1 VTELDS
7 RGIRAIARGAAIH
20 LIESEL
26 ADVEANRARVDAALR
41 AADGPVY
48 GVHTGMGRMVGVPL
62 DDEQQAGQ
70 QANLLIGR
78 AVGGPPWLPEPDV
91 RALLAVRLRGF
102 LAPTTGV
109 SAELVRF
116 LADRINDGF
125 VPAVP
130 SDGLGSAGEIIPL
143 AHAFQTFLGI
153 GTVLVDG
160 VETPASAE
168 LARRGIRPITLRPK
182 EGVSLIQGSP
192 LALTHAI
199 MRGAQARQVV
209 ELHALATA
217 LTIDAIGAPRAIYDP
232 RLAGPDPVLAAVLA
246 EIRDR
251 TDGSPARSSV
261 VQAPVSVRVGPQ
273 AIAHAIHTLDDL
285 AAAAESLLGTPT
297 DSPAFLDGAFV
308 STAGYHAAG
317 LGLRMDAVAA
327 ALVHLGEISVQRLH
341 RLLDPQ
347 FSSVNAQLAVEPGP
361 QAGLSPMH
369 KRAAGELHQLRRL
382 ATPATL
388 GSIDTSAG
396 QEDVQAFAWAA
407 GEQLRAAIRRLKTI
421 TACELIGAAQAHL
434 LRAGPS
440 APALAAT
447 YDQLAELVPPVLV
460 DRPLG
465 PDIDRLA
472 ASLELISNSTPSR
485 IRARPNPS
493 A

>member
-1 VTELDS
+1 MTTLDS
-7 RGIRAIARGAAIH
+7 HGIQAVAAGAPVH
-20 LIESEL
+20 L
-26 ADVEANRARVDAALR
+26 ADADLAAVAHNRAEVDAALR

-102 LAPTTGV
+102 LAPATGA
-109 SAELVRF
+109 SAELVGF
-116 LADRINDGF
+116 LAARINDNF

-130 SDGLGSAGEIIPL
+130 RDGLGSAGEIIPL
-143 AHAFQTFLGI
+143 AHAFQTFLGV

-160 VETPASAE
+160 VETAASAE
-168 LARRGIRPITLRPK
+168 LARRGVRPITLRPK

-199 MRGAQARQVV
+199 MRGAQARRVV
-209 ELHALATA
+209 DAHRLATA
-217 LTIDAIGAPRAIYDP
+217 LTVDALGAPRAIYDP
-232 RLAGPDPVLAAVLA
+232 RLAGPDPVLAGILTELRA
-246 EIRDR
+246 R
-251 TDGSPARSSV
+251 TEGAPTRAGV

-273 AIAHAIHTLDDL
+273 AIAHAVHTLDDL
-285 AAAAESLLGTPT
+285 ARAADLLLDTPT

-317 LGLRMDAVAA
+317 LGLRMDAVSA
-327 ALVHLGEISVQRLH
+327 ALAHLGEISVQRLH
-341 RLLDPQ
+341 RMLDPQ
-347 FSSVNAQLAVEPGP
+347 FSGLNAQLAVEPGP
-361 QAGLSPMH
+361 QAGLSPLH
-369 KRAAGELHQLRRL
+369 KRAVGELHQLRRL
-382 ATPATL
+382 AAPATL

-407 GEQLRAAIRRLKTI
+407 GEQLRAAIGRVRTI
-421 TACELIGAAQAHL
+421 TACELIGAAQAHH
-434 LRAGPS
+434 LRGEPS
-440 APALAAT
+440 APALASVYA
-447 YDQLAELVPPVLV
+447 QIAELVPPVLV

-465 PDIDRLA
+465 PDIRRLA
-472 ASLELISNSTPSR
+472 DWLR
-485 IRARPNPS
+485 
-493 A
+493 

>member
-1 VTELDS
+1 LTYADPSMTELDS
-7 RGIRAIARGAAIH
+7 NGILAVANGASVH
-20 LIESEL
+20 LTESDMAEV
-26 ADVEANRARVDAALR
+26 ATNRARVDAALR

-62 DDEQQAGQ
+62 DDEQQAAQ

-78 AVGGPPWLPEPDV
+78 AVGGPPWLPEQDV

-102 LAPTTGV
+102 LAPTTGA
-109 SAELVRF
+109 SAGLVRF

-160 VETPASAE
+160 VETSASTE
-168 LARRGIRPITLRPK
+168 LARRAVRPVTLRPK

-199 MRGAQARQVV
+199 MRGAEARQVV
-209 ELHALATA
+209 DLHRLATA
-217 LTIDAIGAPRAIYDP
+217 LTIDALGVPRAIYDP
-232 RLAGPDPVLAAVLA
+232 RLAGPDKILASVLA
-246 EIRDR
+246 ELRSR
-251 TDGSPARSSV
+251 TEGAPVRSGV
-261 VQAPVSVRVGPQ
+261 VQAPVSMRVGPQ
-273 AIAHAIHTLDDL
+273 AIAYAVHTLDDL
-285 AAAAESLLGTPT
+285 TRAAELLLDTPT

-308 STAGYHAAG
+308 STAGYHAVG
-317 LGLRMDAVAA
+317 LGLRLDAVTA

-341 RLLDPQ
+341 RMMDPQ
-347 FSSVNAQLAVEPGP
+347 FSGVNAQLAVEPGP

-369 KRAAGELHQLRRL
+369 KRAVGELHQLRRL

-407 GEQLRAAIRRLKTI
+407 GEQLRAAVARLRTI
-421 TACELIGAAQAHL
+421 TTCELIGAVQAHH
-434 LRAGPS
+434 LRGEPS
-440 APALAAT
+440 APALART
-447 YDQLAELVPPVLV
+447 YDRLAGLVPPVLV

-465 PDIDRLA
+465 PDIDRL
-472 ASLELISNSTPSR
+472 SNTVISVITETSVH
-485 IRARPNPS
+485 
-493 A
+493 

>member
-1 VTELDS
+1 MTTLDS
-7 RGIRAIARGAAIH
+7 RDILAIAQGAPVH
-20 LIESEL
+20 LTESDL
-26 ADVEANRARVDAALR
+26 AEVAANRASVDAALR

-62 DDEQQAGQ
+62 DDDQQAGQ

-91 RALLAVRLRGF
+91 RALLAIRLRGF
-102 LAPTTGV
+102 LAPTTGASV
-109 SAELVRF
+109 ELTRF
-116 LADRINDGF
+116 LADRINDNL
-125 VPAVP
+125 VPAIP
-130 SDGLGSAGEIIPL
+130 RDGLGSAGEIIPL

-168 LARRGIRPITLRPK
+168 LARRGVAPITLRPK

-199 MRGAQARQVV
+199 MRGAQARQILGAHRV
-209 ELHALATA
+209 ATA
-217 LTIDAIGAPRAIYDP
+217 LTIDALGAPRAIYDP
-232 RLAGPDPVLAAVLA
+232 RLAGPDQVLADVLA
-246 EIRDR
+246 EIQTR
-251 TDGSPARSSV
+251 TEGAPTRPGV
-261 VQAPVSVRVGPQ
+261 VQAPVSLRVGPQ
-273 AIAHAIHTLDDL
+273 AITHAIRVLDDL
-285 AAAAESLLGTPT
+285 AEMAELLLATPT

-317 LGLRMDAVAA
+317 LGLRMDAVTA
-327 ALVHLGEISVQRLH
+327 ALVHLGEVSVQRLH
-341 RLLDPQ
+341 RMLDPQ
-347 FSSVNAQLAVEPGP
+347 FSGLNAQLAVEPGP

-369 KRAAGELHQLRRL
+369 KRAVGELHQLRLL

-388 GSIDTSAG
+388 GSVDTSAG

-407 GEQLRAAIRRLKTI
+407 GEQLRAATGRLRTI
-421 TACELIGAAQAHL
+421 TACELIGAAQARHL
-434 LRAGPS
+434 RGEPG

-447 YDQLAELVPPVLV
+447 YAHLSELVPPVLV

-465 PDIDRLA
+465 PDIQRL
-472 ASLELISNSTPSR
+472 SDSITSVQ
-485 IRARPNPS
+485 IGI
-493 A
+493 

>member
-1 VTELDS
+1 MTNLDS
-7 RGIRAIARGAAIH
+7 RAIQAIAAGAPV
-20 LIESEL
+20 EL
-26 ADVEANRARVDAALR
+26 TKADLTAVTANRARVDAALR
-41 AADGPVY
+41 AANGPVY

-70 QANLLIGR
+70 QANLLVGR
-78 AVGGPPWLPEPDV
+78 AVGGPPWLPESDV

-102 LAPTTGV
+102 LAPSTGA
-109 SAELVRF
+109 SAELVQF
-116 LADRINDGF
+116 LADRINDNF
-125 VPAVP
+125 VPAIP
-130 SDGLGSAGEIIPL
+130 RDGLGSAGEIIPL

-160 VETPASAE
+160 VETAASSE
-168 LARRGIRPITLRPK
+168 LDRRGARPITLRPK

-199 MRGAQARQVV
+199 MRGADARQVV
-209 ELHALATA
+209 DAHRLATA
-217 LTIDAIGAPRAIYDP
+217 LTVDAIAAPRAIYDP
-232 RLAGPDPVLAAVLA
+232 RLAGPDQVLADVLTELHA
-246 EIRDR
+246 R
-251 TDGSPARSSV
+251 TDGAPIRSGV

-273 AIAHAIHTLDDL
+273 AIAHAVHTLDDL
-285 AAAAESLLGTPT
+285 ARAADLLLASPT

-317 LGLRMDAVAA
+317 LGLRMDAITA

-341 RLLDPQ
+341 RMLDPQ
-347 FSSVNAQLAVEPGP
+347 FSGVNAQLAVEPGP

-369 KRAAGELHQLRRL
+369 KRAVGELHQLRRL

-407 GEQLRAAIRRLKTI
+407 GEQLRAAIVRLRTI
-421 TACELIGAAQAHL
+421 TACELIGAAQAHH
-434 LRAGPS
+434 LRGQPS
-440 APALAAT
+440 APALTST
-447 YDQLAELVPPVLV
+447 YARLADLVPPVLI

-465 PDIDRLA
+465 PDIERLA
-472 ASLELISNSTPSR
+472 NALQSLFLQ
-485 IRARPNPS
+485 
-493 A
+493 